1 MIFLDTHVVVWL
13 YAGIVEKISKLA
25 IQQIESN
32 ELLISQLVRLELQYL
47 YEIGRITVA
56 PDVMIKDLINTIGL
70 KVSQMKAEQVFNYAI
85 ETAWAR
91 DVFGRLITAE
101 ADSLSLAIITK
112 DKSIQENYRR
122 AIW

>member
-1 MIFLDTHVVVWL
+1 M
-13 YAGIVEKISKLA
+13 
-25 IQQIESN
+25 
-32 ELLISQLVRLELQYL
+32 VRLELQYL

-56 PDVMIKDLINTIGL
+56 PDTMIKDLSNTIGL

-85 ETAWAR
+85 ESAWTR
-91 DVFGRLITAE
+91 DVFDRLITAE
-101 ADSLSLAIITK
+101 ADSLSLALITK